1 MKKIISMLV
10 LCLTVTLTG
19 CSGGGETQSEPKE
32 PVQEETVEE
41 ETVQEDE
48 GVQSDASQGQKEN
61 EAKNEEATSSEKSA
75 VEEGTVYFVNAEG
88 NVEKKTVSATDMN
101 GEFLWSQLQ
110 ESGVISNEAQLLAMN
125 TDGQGQMELDVDEKF
140 GEQLRSMGTSGEND
154 LIKCVVNSFLD
165 TFSCERVK
173 ITENG
178 QMLVSGHR
186 EYDGYMERK
195 E

>member
-61 EAKNEEATSSEKSA
+61 EAKNEEATSSDKSA

-110 ESGVISNEAQLLAMN
+110 EAGVISNEAQLLAMN

-140 GEQLRSMGTSGEND
+140 GEQLRSLGTAGEEE
-154 LIKCVVNSFLD
+154 LMHCVVNSFLD
-165 TFSCERVK
+165 TFSCEKVR

-178 QMLVSGHR
+178 DVLVSGHK
-186 EYDGYMERK
+186 EYGDYISRME
-195 E
+195 